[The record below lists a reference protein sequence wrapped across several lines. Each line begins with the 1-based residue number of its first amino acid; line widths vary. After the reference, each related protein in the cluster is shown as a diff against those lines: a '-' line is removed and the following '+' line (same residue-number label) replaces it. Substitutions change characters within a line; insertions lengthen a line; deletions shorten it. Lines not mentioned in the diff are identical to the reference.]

1 MAEKQTERVYE
12 ILIEQSRER
21 GELESEEY
29 PSNHRKHPRIR
40 VNALSL
46 SVDGEHDVD
55 TIDLSVA
62 GVSFYSET
70 PFEAGI
76 RIMLSP
82 DEIFHTA
89 AVVVDCQHAHDVED
103 VDDQLYRISCRFE
116 DNESGVEFMLLTRD
130 LES

>member
-1 MAEKQTERVYE
+1 MAEEQTERVYE

-29 PSNHRKHPRIR
+29 PSNHREHPRVR

-46 SVDGEHDVD
+46 SVNGEHDVD
-55 TIDLSVA
+55 TIDLSAA

-70 PFEAGI
+70 PFEAGA
-76 RIMLSP
+76 RIKISP
-82 DEIFHTA
+82 DEMFYAT
-89 AVVVDCQHAHDVED
+89 AVVVDCQNAHDAEE

-116 DNESGVEFMLLTRD
+116 DKESGVELMLLTRD
-130 LES
+130 MES